1 MPFYRAAGG
10 KNGPGD
16 VNQNDKMGERMNRM
30 NSILK
35 LPMQYFAEEK
45 PEEPENTEQ
54 GAGDK
59 EKPGDGKTFTQE
71 DVNAIVAREVKKAL
85 KKAGRPS
92 QPGAVTAT
100 PQPDSPTA
108 DGSGEPPAGPNP
120 EVIAANRALLEMR
133 AQLAAIKEGVAP
145 AMAEDAVYLAIRKAE
160 KDGEADEQTVA
171 DALKEVL
178 KRHPEWKPQKEE
190 DQKGGFRVGAGAGTN
205 PQKDGKPMP
214 KGRVFF

>member
-1 MPFYRAAGG
+1 
-10 KNGPGD
+10 
-16 VNQNDKMGERMNRM
+16 M

-59 EKPGDGKTFTQE
+59 EKPGEGKTFTQE

-85 KKAGRPS
+85 KKAGQPS
-92 QPGAVTAT
+92 QPGAAAPPASQPAHSTAEG
-100 PQPDSPTA
+100 A
-108 DGSGEPPAGPNP
+108 GEPAAGANP
-120 EVIAANRALLEMR
+120 EVIAANRAVLEVK
-133 AQLAAIKEGVAP
+133 AQLAAIKEGVSP
-145 AMAEDAVYLAIRKAE
+145 AMAEDAVYLAIREAE
-160 KDGEADEQTVA
+160 KAGEADEQAVA

-190 DQKGGFRVGAGAGTN
+190 DQKGGFRVGAGAGEN
-205 PQKDGKPMP
+205 PQKDGKPLP